1 MPTDPAAP
9 PETPPDPPPAEEA
22 VNPFRPREPVDDE
35 VAVEI
40 LSDGE
45 IQVLGR
51 MPWTSNATFLVDI
64 THPDTG
70 DEPLLQGVYKPGR
83 GERPLH
89 DFPAG
94 LYRREAAAWELAHQ
108 LGWGLVPPTIIRDGP
123 FGEGSV
129 QLYMPCDYEQHYF
142 TLRDDPDRFDDL
154 RRLAIFD
161 LLANNTDRKSGH
173 VLAGSDGRLWAI
185 DNALCFHHQ
194 FKVRTVIWDFAGE
207 PIGEGPTA
215 DMIRLVEDGLS
226 PILSGLLDT
235 FERDAVLIRA
245 RAIVEAG
252 ELPADATG
260 RRVPWP
266 LV

>member
-1 MPTDPAAP
+1 M
-9 PETPPDPPPAEEA
+9 
-22 VNPFRPREPVDDE
+22 DDE

-40 LSDGE
+40 LSSGE

-51 MPWTSNATFLVDI
+51 MPWTSNATFLVDV

-89 DFPAG
+89 DFPTG

-129 QLYMPCDYEQHYF
+129 QLYVPCDYEQHYF
-142 TLRDDPDRFDDL
+142 TIREDPDRFDDL

-161 LLANNTDRKSGH
+161 LVANNTDRKSGH
-173 VLAGSDGRLWAI
+173 VLAGHDGHLWAI

-194 FKVRTVIWDFAGE
+194 FKVRTVIWDFAGQ
-207 PIGEGPTA
+207 PIGEGPTN
-215 DMIRLVEDGLS
+215 DMVRLLEEGLS
-226 PILSGLLDT
+226 PNLARLLDA
-235 FERDAVLIRA
+235 FERDAVLARVRA
-245 RAIVEAG
+245 VVKAG
-252 ELPADATG
+252 ELPVDASG